1 MPRVATPPPI
11 DITAASRLDV
21 APQRPRTSRAR
32 KPAPPQDRL
41 TQRKLFFRRVK
52 RSLKPGLWFLVI
64 ASVFIVGFELVR
76 SLPSAAPA
84 PQAAETAAAAAA
96 PSSSP
101 LANFAA
107 DLGLRVTRV
116 QINGARTTDPDLLQ
130 QAIGVKPG
138 DPTLGFSLQSIRDQV
153 EQLGPVQSAVVSRE
167 LPGTLVVTVTERDAY
182 AIWQTVSNGQT
193 KFVLIDKQGN
203 VIANQDAAEA
213 KRREPSLLLLS
224 GEDAPAN
231 ANVLVTELQAAPAV
245 LSHVAA
251 AQRVDGLRW
260 NLILKNQTLVKLPS
274 ENEADAI
281 GQLAALQTSVQLL
294 DRPVEVIDL
303 RQAGRLVVKPYPAPA
318 PPAPEKQGATQKHE

>member
-1 MPRVATPPPI
+1 MPRVAAPPTI
-11 DITAASRLDV
+11 EISAASRIDV
-21 APQRPRTSRAR
+21 PPQRPRTSRAR

-64 ASVFIVGFELVR
+64 ASVGIVGYELVR

-84 PQAAETAAAAAA
+84 PQAAQDAA
-96 PSSSP
+96 PVATPSASP
-101 LANFAA
+101 LADFTA
-107 DLGLRVTRV
+107 DLGLRISNV
-116 QINGARTTDPDLLQ
+116 QINGATTTDPALLQ

-138 DPTLGFSLQSIRDQV
+138 DPTLGFSLQEIRDRV
-153 EQLGPVQSAVVSRE
+153 EQLGPVQSAVVARE
-167 LPGTLVVTVTERDAY
+167 LPGTLVVNVTERNIF
-182 AIWQTVSNGQT
+182 AIWQTTSNGQP

-231 ANVLVTELQAAPAV
+231 ANTLVTELQAAPAV

-260 NLILKNQTLVKLPS
+260 NLILKNQTVVKLPS

-281 GQLAALQTSVQLL
+281 GQLAALENSMQLL
-294 DRPVEVIDL
+294 ERPVEVIDL
-303 RQAGRLVVKPYPAPA
+303 RQEGRLVVKPYPAPT
-318 PPAPEKQGATQKHE
+318 PPAATKQGATQKHG

>member
-11 DITAASRLDV
+11 DITAASRLDA

-84 PQAAETAAAAAA
+84 PQAAETAAAAA

-116 QINGARTTDPDLLQ
+116 QINGARTTDPDLLR

-281 GQLAALQTSVQLL
+281 GQLAALQNSVQLL